1 MLMEQ
6 RQRARRIDAGVVR
19 QTARDVAFLE
29 FMAHQYGMPM
39 DLVAQA
45 AGVSMPRTY
54 ALVSRWK
61 RAGWV
66 KTGKV
71 DTGPTWVWPTKST
84 ARQYLGWDAA
94 EWTPR
99 ATTTQHVRAVAAVR
113 LHRVGFDLERWI
125 SERTLRHEG
134 GYRVRGQT
142 EPHLPDGV
150 EVLADGR
157 RVLVEVELTAK
168 APSRYLEPARQTF
181 EAYDGLL
188 LEIQNRARQLGC
200 VGVAYWCAPAAL
212 DVVQRSVVDFQ
223 ERIRR
228 AQKGKPNDVQ
238 WFVCKLE
245 EVPGWAVPERR

>member
-1 MLMEQ
+1 MEQ
-6 RQRARRIDAGVVR
+6 PKAGRRRRSDRGSVR
-19 QTARDVAFLE
+19 QTARDALFLE

-45 AGVSMPRTY
+45 AGVSMPRAY

-61 RAGWV
+61 KAGWV
-66 KTGKV
+66 STGRV
-71 DTGPTWVWPTKST
+71 DAGPTWVWPTRAMAT
-84 ARQYLGWDAA
+84 QYLGWDAPA
-94 EWTPR
+94 WRPLASMTP
-99 ATTTQHVRAVAAVR
+99 HVRAVAAVR
-113 LHRVGFDLERWI
+113 LHQVGLDPTRWI

-134 GYRVRGQT
+134 GYRVKGQR

-150 EVLADGR
+150 EILADGR

-168 APSRYLEPARQTF
+168 SPGRYLEPARQTF

-212 DVVQRSVVDFQ
+212 DVVRRSVVDFQ

-228 AQKGKPNDVQ
+228 SQKGRPNDIQ
-238 WFVCKLE
+238 WFVWRLK
-245 EVPGWAVPERR
+245 EVPGWTVPGR

>member
-1 MLMEQ
+1 MLVEQ
-6 RQRARRIDAGVVR
+6 RQRAKRIDAGMVR

-71 DTGPTWVWPTKST
+71 DAGPTWVWPTKST

-113 LHRVGFDLERWI
+113 LHQVGLDLERWI

-134 GYRVRGQT
+134 GYRVKGQT

-150 EVLADGR
+150 EILADGR

-168 APSRYLEPARQTF
+168 SPGRYLEPARQTF

-188 LEIQNRARQLGC
+188 LKIQNRARQLGC

-212 DVVQRSVVDFQ
+212 PVVSWAVAEFQ

-245 EVPGWAVPERR
+245 EVPGWEVPGQH